1 MQPMPDTVEVVKTL
15 KLAIILLKEHSSNV
29 LAIPMD
35 PCPAEPLAERL
46 LFAVSGN

>member
-1 MQPMPDTVEVVKTL
+1 MPDTVKVVETL

-29 LAIPMD
+29 LAIPTD
-35 PCPAEPLAERL
+35 QCSAQTLAERL

>member
-1 MQPMPDTVEVVKTL
+1 MPDTVKVVETL

-29 LAIPMD
+29 IAIPMD
-35 PCPAEPLAERL
+35 QCPAQPLAERL